1 MNQSP
6 WANYHSLNMKH
17 NIKLTP
23 YSDESRTSTLKHAD
37 HHGQTTGKQCRK
49 IRRNIGSTKAEKL
62 GLDPGPPRA
71 PTWELLLGSGLPAQ
85 PQRGQPLINQTD
97 NRPQTPTP
105 RQQTPHPRGGGARRP
120 PLRNP
125 ATPEGGGIRPP
136 PHPTNPIRVVLGRA
150 LPLGGGVASPGAL

>member
-23 YSDESRTSTLKHAD
+23 YSDESRTSTLKHA
-37 HHGQTTGKQCRK
+37 RK

-97 NRPQTPTP
+97 NRPQTPPP
-105 RQQTPHPRGGGARRP
+105 RQQTRTRGGGRHVAP

-125 ATPEGGGIRPP
+125 ATPEGGGIHPP